1 MGRRRAV
8 IKDVSKVAAA
18 VRAMNL
24 GSDHAEGSVDGC
36 LDSTLDRIIEAG
48 PASPAFELT
57 FGLAPNQISSAAT
70 RTEPS
75 ASSNPAFSF

>member
-1 MGRRRAV
+1 MAGKAYAV
-8 IKDVSKVAAA
+8 TRSDEVAAA

-57 FGLAPNQISSAAT
+57 F
-70 RTEPS
+70 
-75 ASSNPAFSF
+75 

>member
-1 MGRRRAV
+1 MGRGRAV

-18 VRAMNL
+18 VRAVNL

-57 FGLAPNQISSAAT
+57 F
-70 RTEPS
+70 
-75 ASSNPAFSF
+75 